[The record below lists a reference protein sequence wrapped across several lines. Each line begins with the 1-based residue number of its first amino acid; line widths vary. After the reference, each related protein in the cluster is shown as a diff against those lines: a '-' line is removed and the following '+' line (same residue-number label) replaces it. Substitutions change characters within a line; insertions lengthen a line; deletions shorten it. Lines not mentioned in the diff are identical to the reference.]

1 MAHTHK
7 SRLFGDSLP
16 DVTLPCGDCS
26 SFVTLKA
33 LFRRTGSIHAEEPAR
48 RTPELFWEA
57 SPVVER
63 RRPAAQARIA
73 RDRIVLVDAAQDRV
87 IFYLAVTEL
96 LHTRSRSRASS
107 RMSVAQV
114 TSQMRAVLS
123 PDCRHCRYFRH
134 RGAIIILPLRRELR
148 DLIPL

>member
-1 MAHTHK
+1 MARTHK
-7 SRLFGDSLP
+7 PRLFGDSLP
-16 DVTLPCGDCS
+16 DVTLPCGDSS

-33 LFRRTGSIHAEEPAR
+33 PFRRTGSIHAEQPAR

-63 RRPAAQARIA
+63 PRPAAQARIA
-73 RDRIVLVDAAQDRV
+73 RHRIVVVDAAQDRV

-96 LHTRSRSRASS
+96 LHTRSRRALS

-123 PDCRHCRYFRH
+123 PDCRH
-134 RGAIIILPLRRELR
+134 RR
-148 DLIPL
+148 